1 MEFNI
6 QVKTLSIFRVL
17 EIIDPMIQQNF
28 DIETKYKIIQAFK
41 EIEMNV
47 LLFKTASSITG

>member
-6 QVKTLSIFRVL
+6 QVKTLSIFKVL
-17 EIIDPMIQQNF
+17 EIVDPMILHNY
-28 DIETKYKIIQAFK
+28 DLETKYKIIQAFK

-47 LLFKTASSITG
+47 L